1 MGLVW
6 VKSVLFRYFRN
17 GGRETAELCVAAT
30 NYYKLEGC
38 KIFPQGSPPWHA
50 ERTLNF
56 GNPLISLSYWSD
68 TAQIEFTVSQQRA

>member
-38 KIFPQGSPPWHA
+38 KTFSTRVTPMARRADFKFREPVDIIELL
-50 ERTLNF
+50 ERHCSN
-56 GNPLISLSYWSD
+56 
-68 TAQIEFTVSQQRA
+68 